1 MNEQTRQILNKL
13 ILELSFE
20 LKTAHDELD
29 RVDSNDSF
37 ARVAIQAKI
46 SYITA
51 EIEALNK
58 FAKLMGE

>member
-1 MNEQTRQILNKL
+1 MNEETRQILNKL
-13 ILELSFE
+13 ILELSFQ
-20 LKTAHDELD
+20 LKAAHDELD
-29 RVDSNDSF
+29 RIDANDSF
-37 ARVAIQAKI
+37 SRVTVQAKI